1 MYPHQTERLTAALE
15 TAGADA
21 LVAASAANVAYVTGF
36 RSLFRTVYPASES
49 YAIVTRGGTALIVP
63 TIDAPA
69 VVESD
74 ADPTHV
80 VCHGRFHLALDD
92 AGAGAQRLRELT
104 KTPATSAA
112 DALASAL
119 DALGVR
125 GKGRIGLDDAG
136 LPAGRRTQL
145 AERLGAFTLVPASDA
160 FVTARWIKGPYEIDC
175 LRQALWVA
183 EEAINAVLDLL
194 QPGVTEREVAT
205 AFEHEV
211 TQRGAVP
218 NATIIVFGPG
228 SAIPAPWPTDRAL
241 RTGDLVR
248 FDLGCAV
255 KGYHGDVARMAVMG
269 EPTARQQTQFDAISA
284 GVQGALDA
292 MRPGVTGASVFETAV
307 TATRKAGLAGF
318 DRHHVGHGIGLEA
331 SELPMLAPGGGALEA
346 GMIVR
351 VEAPYYVVGETG
363 LNVKETV
370 LVTRAGVHTLNRS
383 NRGLIV
389 LD

>member
-1 MYPHQTERLTAALE
+1 MYPHQAERLTAALE
-15 TAGADA
+15 SAGVDA
-21 LVAASAANVAYVTGF
+21 LIAASAANVAYLTGF
-36 RSLFRTVYPASES
+36 RSLFRAVYPASES
-49 YAIVTRGGTALIVP
+49 YAIVTRDGTALIVP

-74 ADPTHV
+74 AEATHV
-80 VCHGRFHLALDD
+80 VCHGRFHLALED
-92 AGAGAQRLRELT
+92 AGGGAQRLRDLT
-104 KTPATSAA
+104 KTPAASAA
-112 DALASAL
+112 DAVASAL

-125 GKGRIGLDDAG
+125 GGRIALDDAG
-136 LPAGRRTQL
+136 LPTARRAQL
-145 AERLGAFTLVPASDA
+145 AKRLSAFTLAPGSDA
-160 FVTARWIKGPYEIDC
+160 LATARWIKGPYEIDC

-183 EEAINAVLDLL
+183 EEAINVVLGLL
-194 QPGVTEREVAT
+194 QPGITEREAAT

-211 TQRGAVP
+211 TQRGAAP

-241 RTGDLVR
+241 RAGDLVR

-284 GVQGALDA
+284 GAQAALDA
-292 MRPGVTGASVFETAV
+292 IRPGITGAAVFETAV

-346 GMIVR
+346 GMILR
-351 VEAPYYVVGETG
+351 VETPYYVPGETG

-370 LVTRAGVHTLNRS
+370 LVTRGGIHTLNRS
-383 NRGLIV
+383 NRGLVV